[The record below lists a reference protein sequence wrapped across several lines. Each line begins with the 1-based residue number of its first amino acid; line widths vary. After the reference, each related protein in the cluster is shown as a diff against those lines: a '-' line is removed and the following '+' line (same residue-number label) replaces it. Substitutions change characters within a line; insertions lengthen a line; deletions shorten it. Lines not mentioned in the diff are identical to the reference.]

1 MVMFLHVLF
10 PSHPLQERRFDSK
23 QKRVEVREYET
34 WFRGCKHILLDLGG
48 NRGDTILRW
57 LTEKSYSGRAKDQS
71 VDKFYSLQARQ
82 EFCVLSFEPNSKF
95 ASILHTV
102 ESKMQERGFKVKV
115 KTNTAV
121 SDKFSRSMIYI
132 DDASTHSYG
141 TSLLPEKKVNFGGK
155 FHSLGKGQS
164 VNLVDLTLIMSSI
177 SKNVEIVVK
186 MDIEGGE
193 YDVLRSLIPSGLA
206 CSINLL
212 LIEYHS
218 HKLAKGTVPTG
229 IDEIM
234 NWILEGNNCGV
245 KIIHDD

>member
-1 MVMFLHVLF
+1 MLI
-10 PSHPLQERRFDSK
+10 PLQRLERIFDERRSQEK
-23 QKRVEVREYET
+23 AEVREYET
-34 WFRGCKHILLDLGG
+34 WFQGCTHLFLDLGG

-57 LTEKSYSGRAKDQS
+57 LTEESYSGRAKDQS
-71 VDKFYSLQARQ
+71 VDKIYSLQARQ

-95 ASILHTV
+95 DSVLRAL
-102 ESKMQERGFKVKV
+102 ESRMQGRGFKVKV

-132 DDASTHSYG
+132 DDVSTHSYG
-141 TSLLPEKKVNFGGK
+141 TSLLSEKKVNFGGK
-155 FHSLGKGQS
+155 FHTLGKGHP
-164 VNLVDLTLIMSSI
+164 VNLVDLNLIMSSI
-177 SKNVEIVVK
+177 PKNVEIVVK

-212 LIEYHS
+212 IIEYHS
-218 HKLAKGTVPTG
+218 HKLAEGTVPTG
-229 IDEIM
+229 INEVM

>member
-1 MVMFLHVLF
+1 MFF
-10 PSHPLQERRFDSK
+10 PSRPLQERRFEELRSK
-23 QKRVEVREYET
+23 YRAEIREFET
-34 WFRGCKHILLDLGG
+34 WFQGCTHLLLDLGG
-48 NRGDTILRW
+48 NRGDSILRW

-95 ASILHTV
+95 ASVLHTV
-102 ESKMQERGFKVKV
+102 ESSLQERGFKVKV

-155 FHSLGKGQS
+155 FHKLGKGQP

-177 SKNVEIVVK
+177 PKNVESVVK

-193 YDVLRSLIPSGLA
+193 YDVLRSLVPSGLA

-229 IDEIM
+229 INEVM